1 MARYA
6 VLALLVMA
14 AAGLPGTAAH
24 PAAAGQ
30 VTPRGTAAP
39 RRAAPS
45 GESASHRAT
54 LDRYCVTC
62 HNQKAKT
69 AGLALDAMS
78 LSEVPA
84 QAEVWE
90 TVVRR
95 LRTATMPSPHL
106 WPGGSKASSI
116 ARRRCR
122 APAGRS
128 CAG

>member
-30 VTPRGTAAP
+30 VVPRGTAAP
-39 RRAAPS
+39 RTAAPRTSITS
-45 GESASHRAT
+45 GESTRHRAT

-62 HNQKAKT
+62 HNEKAKT

-78 LSEVPA
+78 LSELPA

-90 TVVRR
+90 RVVRR
-95 LRTATMPSPHL
+95 LRTATMPPVGM
-106 WPGGSKASSI
+106 PRPEDAVTASL
-116 ARRRCR
+116 
-122 APAGRS
+122 AGW
-128 CAG
+128 